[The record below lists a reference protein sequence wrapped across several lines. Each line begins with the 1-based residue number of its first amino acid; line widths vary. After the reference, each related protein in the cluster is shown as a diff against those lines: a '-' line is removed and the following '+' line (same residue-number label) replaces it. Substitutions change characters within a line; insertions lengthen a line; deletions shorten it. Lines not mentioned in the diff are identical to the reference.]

1 MLNISISYKLS
12 IEKKTRSEEVMDI
25 MNVYVY
31 EKINQY
37 KKEEFKSKVNCMH
50 SDYIINQRKNTF
62 VQYKKII
69 RSILHLKPNH

>member
-1 MLNISISYKLS
+1 MFNTSISYKLS

-31 EKINQY
+31 EKLNQY
-37 KKEEFKSKVNCMH
+37 KKEEFKSKENRMH
-50 SDYIINQRKNTF
+50 SDYIINKRRDTF
-62 VQYKKII
+62 GQYKKII